1 MRAKNNKAMEG
12 SEAGRRRKNPEKA
25 MTILDHL
32 QELRNRFIVSLLSFL
47 GAAIV
52 ALVFYDTI
60 IDLFTSQFESI
71 QSGLGASLFSSS
83 IAEGFIVQLKTAAIS
98 GLILSLPVHL
108 VNAIAFIFPGIDKKY
123 RRIIVACLVVS
134 FFLAAFGAYLAYFR
148 IIPFSIRFLTNS
160 IFIPKR
166 VGILLNYQQ
175 STSYVLSF
183 MLWAIIT
190 FQFPLVLEILLALK
204 LLKRKAVFRAGR
216 YVIVGIVVLSA
227 VVTPSVDPVSQLSIA
242 LPLVVLFYAALLVA
256 KLFKWGED

>member
-1 MRAKNNKAMEG
+1 MKAKNKQARNRG
-12 SEAGRRRKNPEKA
+12 EAARREKNPEKA

-32 QELRNRFIVSLLSFL
+32 GELRNRFIVSLLTFL
-47 GAAIV
+47 GAAVI

-71 QSGLGASLFSSS
+71 QSGLGATLFSSS
-83 IAEGFIVQLKTAAIS
+83 IAEGFLVQLKTAAIS

-108 VNAIAFIFPGIDKKY
+108 VNIMGFIFPGINKKY
-123 RRIIVACLVVS
+123 RRIIVIGLVIS

-148 IIPFSIRFLTNS
+148 IVPFSIRFLTNS
-160 IFIPKR
+160 IFIPKN

-175 STSYVLSF
+175 SISYVLSF
-183 MLWAIIT
+183 LLWAIIT
-190 FQFPLVLEILLALK
+190 FQIPLILEILLALR
-204 LLKRKAVFRAGR
+204 LLKRKAVFRSSR
-216 YVIVGIVVLSA
+216 FVVVGIVVLSA

-242 LPLVVLFYAALLVA
+242 LPLVILFYAALLVA